1 MSRRTPRKALP
12 PRTAA
17 WLRDQLALLDRGRA
31 DGDDGTAEERY
42 GLRKGAEF
50 AAKLEREMLARRL
63 ETLRVLAQ
71 LAAACDVPSE
81 SRIQLERRIRGIV
94 APHAAAA
101 MLSAITE
108 NRAPAGRPEPRIDT
122 ERR

>member
-71 LAAACDVPSE
+71 LAVRATCRPNPGSSWSAGSAGS
-81 SRIQLERRIRGIV
+81 SRPTRPPPCCRR
-94 APHAAAA
+94 
-101 MLSAITE
+101 
-108 NRAPAGRPEPRIDT
+108 
-122 ERR
+122 